1 MRNQKSVRIGER
13 DGLWL
18 VPDEIIARF
27 GQVRLVRKQDG
38 RHELRG
44 GTVMERVRARL
55 WCLEFAPFVGF
66 DDVPER
72 VEVVVLV
79 V

>member
-1 MRNQKSVRIGER
+1 
-13 DGLWL
+13 
-18 VPDEIIARF
+18 
-27 GQVRLVRKQDG
+27 
-38 RHELRG
+38 
-44 GTVMERVRARL
+44 MERVRARL